1 MGLETAAIIGLA
13 GSAASAAGTI
23 IGSSGSSAGMG
34 ERAQARE
41 ARARA
46 GLLPYQ
52 TSIDNSGIR
61 AQTALSQAQNS
72 TNALYRKAAG
82 DFEARQLNR
91 AGHLEQALGIRE
103 ASELRRD
110 TDFVQSDLQANQ
122 AASGFTT
129 TDATGMDL
137 AMDVEERG
145 DLLSRTALFSG
156 LNARQGL
163 DIQASAARAEGENA
177 ILLSDWE
184 NKLIGMTGDM
194 QISANNAAMEM
205 ERRGLLRTGRNY
217 SMAARAA
224 QDAARRQRM
233 ASYFSAG
240 STLLGAG
247 ANAWGSYNK
256 PAAPL
261 SGSPLK

>member
-23 IGSSGSSAGMG
+23 VGSSGGSAGMG

-41 ARARA
+41 SRIKA

-52 TSIDNSGIR
+52 TRIDNAGVR
-61 AQTALSQAQNS
+61 AQTALSQAANSQNAQYS
-72 TNALYRKAAG
+72 KAVG
-82 DFEARQLNR
+82 DFSARQLNR
-91 AGHLEQALGIRE
+91 AGHLEQALGIQE

-110 TDFVQSDLQANQ
+110 TEFVQSDLQANQ
-122 AASGFTT
+122 AARGFTT
-129 TDATGMDL
+129 TDATGLDL

-163 DIQASAARAEGENA
+163 DIQASAARAEGKNE

-184 NKLIGMTGDM
+184 NKLMGMTGDM
-194 QISANNAAMEM
+194 QISANKMAMDM
-205 ERRGLLRTGRNY
+205 ERRGLLRSGQYYN
-217 SMAARAA
+217 MAARAA
-224 QDAARRQRM
+224 ADAARRQRM

-247 ANAWGSYNK
+247 ANAWGSRVTTPP
-256 PAAPL
+256 PA